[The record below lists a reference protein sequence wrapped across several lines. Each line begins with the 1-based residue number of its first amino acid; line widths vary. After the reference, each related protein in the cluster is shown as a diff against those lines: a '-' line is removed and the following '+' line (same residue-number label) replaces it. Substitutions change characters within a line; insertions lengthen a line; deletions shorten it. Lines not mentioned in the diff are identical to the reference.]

1 MSIKRR
7 EKSNMKKLSKT
18 LTKIIEITIQSVI
31 TASLLLTALQLG
43 GQIHWPFWIVS
54 WSLIVIGIAF
64 VIVTLICIGG
74 IIYERCKKR

>member
-1 MSIKRR
+1 
-7 EKSNMKKLSKT
+7 MKKISKT

-31 TASLLLTALQLG
+31 TTLLLLTALQLG
-43 GQIHWPFWIVS
+43 GQIHWTFWIVA
-54 WSLIVIGIAF
+54 WPLIVIGIAF